1 MFHKGEVKV
10 VKVGLMQGLKKNWSA
25 QDDRPKAR
33 QGTRRQKLE
42 LSRDDV
48 CKGTLLLVNRA
59 NPVTAQPL
67 EKELEFALKAGS
79 FAVLEENILLEREC
93 LGMLA
98 RLIKAAGGEE
108 AIMVTSGY
116 RTRREQEEIYE
127 SSLAENGPLYTS
139 QYVALPGCSEH
150 QTGLAVDVGL
160 AGAPL
165 DFIAPAFPDEG
176 ACLSF
181 KKLAARY
188 GFIQRYKEGKE
199 SITSIAC
206 EPWHFRYVGVPH
218 SELIQEMDVCLEE
231 YLSFIKAFTPQSGC
245 LTWRGNGEICD
256 IMYVEAG
263 ERGAA
268 LELPDCDAFT
278 VSGNNMDGY
287 VITMTRRL
295 PA

>member
-1 MFHKGEVKV
+1 M
-10 VKVGLMQGLKKNWSA
+10 NN
-25 QDDRPKAR
+25 R
-33 QGTRRQKLE
+33 QGVQQRKLE

-48 CKGTLLLVNRA
+48 HKGTLLLVNRA
-59 NPVTAQPL
+59 HPVAAQPSG
-67 EKELEFALKAGS
+67 EELEPALMAGS
-79 FAVLEENILLEREC
+79 FAVLEESILLEREC
-93 LGMLA
+93 LEMLT

-108 AIMVTSGY
+108 EIMVVSGY

-127 SSLAENGPLYTS
+127 SSLVENGPLYTS
-139 QYVALPGCSEH
+139 QYVAHPGCSEH
-150 QTGLAVDVGL
+150 QTGLAVDVGQ

-176 ACLSF
+176 SCLAF

-199 SITSIAC
+199 TITFIAC

-218 SELIQEMDVCLEE
+218 SEIIQEMDLCLEE

-245 LTWRGNGEICD
+245 LTWSGNGEICD
-256 IMYVEAG
+256 ILYVEAG
-263 ERGAA
+263 EQGAS
-268 LELPDCDAFT
+268 LHLPDRDALA
-278 VSGNNMDGY
+278 VSGNNVDGY